1 MKKLSFLALAA
12 VGLLLSACTD
22 KDEVAQNVLQESE
35 FTDGGYIGISLQLPS
50 ADQSITRA
58 EETGGNDKL
67 SNGTEDEFEVKN
79 ATLYIFKLEKENTG
93 TGAEPVYGDPVGN
106 PDEDAIYVD
115 KVSLGNSYD
124 PDQQGGI
131 NPDKWGEQSGVST
144 TNITSTYNQA
154 TLIPNKLASDMKA
167 DNAHA
172 YYAYVILNHNGQVE
186 VAEGDNFKK
195 FCDQQFDVIGAD
207 IAAVKNIWETGLV
220 MTNAPICSVKG
231 GQAAPVSPEYTTLV
245 PLDNTKIFG
254 SKSEAEAAPAACVY
268 VERAAVKITVEDHR
282 TETTLGGYNVSIEG
296 WKVINNEETYYNTRH
311 INSDGTKSSGS
322 FVFEDWGGY
331 SNSAATSNPYRFVSY
346 FDFKPQLPGT
356 GDHTTGYRTYFAH
369 DPQYNT
375 DATLQNTSASDDRP
389 WILMKDNEGNW
400 NHAYTTENTFDVQ
413 HQTWQN
419 TTMVTLKVTMSKG
432 TGDSKTY
439 PDFYTVGKGSQV
451 MYLDDP
457 TTATNP
463 KTGLDKAKAA
473 IENIVKGDN
482 DVAAAMTAL
491 RNKISQNNTGSTI
504 TSGLTVN
511 IDDVPTTGTTDVEFT
526 VVPAYK
532 KDGVAYTSYSTTK
545 DASDANDKSE
555 KDLYDEL
562 VAAIT
567 AVLDGDANTTGIQ
580 TADAV
585 LLSFYKGGVSYYN
598 VRIKHFGE
606 VETPWSAGGDYI
618 AGGGANV
625 NEIYFGAL
633 KNATLTSDQITAG
646 QSLFLGR
653 YGVVRDNWYKL
664 SVDKIGKI
672 GTAEPV
678 DPSTTTPDTPDDEI
692 ENFISVHVHIVPW
705 VLRSQSV
712 EF

>member
-22 KDEVAQNVLQESE
+22 KNEEVNTAQLTEE
-35 FTDGGYIGISLQLPS
+35 FTDGGYIGLSLQLPS

-79 ATLYIFKLEKENTG
+79 ATLYIFKLAKSSE
-93 TGAEPVYGDPVGN
+93 AN
-106 PDEDAIYVD
+106 PDEAATYVE

-131 NPDKWGEQSGVST
+131 DPDKWGKQDGVST

-167 DNAHA
+167 DVTNN
-172 YYAYVILNHNGQVE
+172 YYAYVILNHNGLVQ
-186 VAEGDNFKK
+186 VAEGDNFKT

-207 IAAVKNIWETGLV
+207 IAAKKNIWETGLV
-220 MTNAPICSVKG
+220 MTNAPICSAKG
-231 GQAAPVSPEYTTLV
+231 GTAAPASGAKYTTLV
-245 PLDNTKIFG
+245 PLDNTKIYG
-254 SKSEAEAAPAACVY
+254 SKAEAEAAPAACVY

-282 TETTLGGYNVSIEG
+282 TETTIGGYDVSIDG

-311 INSDGTKSSGS
+311 INSNGTKSSGS

-331 SNSAATSNPYRFVSY
+331 SNSAAASNPFRFVSY
-346 FDFKPQLPGT
+346 YDFKPQLPGT

-389 WILMKDNEGNW
+389 WILLKDDDGNW

-419 TTMVTLKVTMSKG
+419 TTMVTLKVTMSKTG
-432 TGDSKTY
+432 TSGKTY

-451 MYLDDP
+451 MYLDDADM
-457 TTATNP
+457 TATDA
-463 KTGLDKAKAA
+463 KSGIDKAKAA

-482 DVAAAMTAL
+482 DVAGAMTAL
-491 RNKISQNNTGSTI
+491 RNKIAQNNPTATI

-511 IDDVPTTGTTDVEFT
+511 FTVPSAGKTDVAFT

-532 KDGVAYTSYSTTK
+532 NNGTAITSYSTTK
-545 DASDANDKSE
+545 DTSDPDDKSE
-555 KDLYDEL
+555 KDLYDAL

-567 AVLDGDANTTGIQ
+567 DVLDADDTTDGIQ

-585 LLSFYKGGVSYYN
+585 LLSYYKGGVSYYN
-598 VRIKHFGE
+598 VRIKHFGD
-606 VETPWSAGGDYI
+606 VETPWSADGDYVE
-618 AGGGANV
+618 GGGANV

-633 KNATLTSDQITAG
+633 KNATLTSAQITAG

-692 ENFISVHVHIVPW
+692 ENYISVHVHIVPW

-712 EF
+712 QF

>member
-22 KDEVAQNVLQESE
+22 KDEVNTAQITEE

-79 ATLYIFKLEKENTG
+79 ATLYIFKLAKSSE
-93 TGAEPVYGDPVGN
+93 AN
-106 PDEDAIYVD
+106 PDEAATYVE

-144 TNITSTYNQA
+144 TKITSTYNQA

-167 DNAHA
+167 DVTNN

-195 FCDQQFDVIGAD
+195 FCDQEFDVIGAD

-220 MTNAPICSVKG
+220 MTNAPICSKQG
-231 GQAAPVSPEYTTLV
+231 GEAAPASGAKYTTLV

-282 TETTLGGYNVSIEG
+282 TETTLGGYDVSIDG
-296 WKVINNEETYYNTRH
+296 WKVINNEATYYNTRH

-331 SNSAATSNPYRFVSY
+331 SNSAATSNPFRFVSFY
-346 FDFKPQLPGT
+346 EFKPQLPGS

-375 DATLQNTSASDDRP
+375 DASLQNTSASDDRP
-389 WILMKDNEGNW
+389 WILLEDNAGNP

-511 IDDVPTTGTTDVEFT
+511 IDDIPTTGTTDVEFT

-532 KDGVAYTSYSTTK
+532 KNNAAYTSYSTTK
-545 DASDANDKSE
+545 DASDSNDKSE
-555 KDLYDEL
+555 QDLYEEL

-618 AGGGANV
+618 AGGGTNV

-633 KNATLTSDQITAG
+633 KTATLTSDQITAG